1 MQLEI
6 LKESDV
12 SPELDAAIRE
22 ILCICFPYEKQIF
35 SGTRAWHGI
44 KPSFVILLQKAGN
57 IIAYLAVVDRIIK
70 VAEEPV
76 RVAGI
81 HGVCVLPEYRGR
93 RLSAKLLR
101 AAMDKSDRLGFDLGL
116 LFTGSDLIKHYA
128 SCGWKLL
135 ANKPIIRVDK
145 NSTEITMPAQQTTM
159 YYPLA
164 RPDFPP
170 GPVHLQGNDW

>member
-1 MQLEI
+1 MQTKI

-22 ILCICFPYEKQIF
+22 ILCICFPHEKQIF
-35 SGTRAWHGI
+35 SRTRSWHGSQ
-44 KPSFVILLQKAGN
+44 PSFVVLLQKAGVV
-57 IIAYLAVVDRIIK
+57 IAHLAVIDRIIK
-70 VAEEPV
+70 VAEEPL
-76 RVAGI
+76 RIAGI

-93 RLSAKLLR
+93 RLSAELLQ
-101 AAMDKSDRLGFDLGL
+101 AAMDKSDRLNFDLGL

-145 NSTEITMPAQQTTM
+145 KGTEITMPAQQTTM